1 VAIAIFFCIK
11 TMKYRLDEGLVNP
24 KTKGL
29 KRFVWIE
36 PYYLSPDDYGELDKV
51 YTEDYRQIDLIEAL
65 KDIQNHQIRFNPN
78 HRDGIYNI

>member
-1 VAIAIFFCIK
+1 MSCCWQSIQKDCI
-11 TMKYRLDEGLVNP
+11 EN
-24 KTKGL
+24 
-29 KRFVWIE
+29 
-36 PYYLSPDDYGELDKV
+36 YLSPDDYGELDKV